1 MKKNKMLL
9 GALFLALAGGAIA
22 YVGYRNRE
30 ALGNHAGG
38 NRVVLLTKYRPRS
51 AVGYKWPTP

>member
-38 NRVVLLTKYRPRS
+38 NRVVLLRS